1 MSNQIVLECQN
12 VCKIYQDARQD
23 ICVLN
28 HINLAIAKGE
38 KVAILGLSGS
48 GKTTLLNLLGGLDSP
63 TKGSVFL
70 MGKPFNSLSANQRA
84 LMRNQHLG
92 FIYQLHHLLPEFT
105 ALENVMMPLMLKK
118 NIRTKQAKVMAMEML
133 EKVNLSERYDH
144 KPATL
149 SGGERQRVA
158 IARAL
163 VGSPSCVLAD
173 EPTGNLD
180 GQRADVVFKLM
191 CDLSDQVG
199 TSFIV
204 VTHDEAL
211 AMRMDRVFRIHDG
224 VLSSVERDRS

>member
-1 MSNQIVLECQN
+1 MSNQVVLECVQ
-12 VCKIYQDARQD
+12 VQKIYQDARQD

-28 HINLAIAKGE
+28 DIHLAIAKGE

-48 GKTTLLNLLGGLDSP
+48 GKTTLLNLLGGLDAP
-63 TKGSVFL
+63 TQGEVYL
-70 MGKPFNSLSANQRA
+70 MGKPFNTLSANQRA
-84 LMRNQHLG
+84 LMRNKHLG

-118 NIRTKQAKVMAMEML
+118 EINAREAKKMAMEML
-133 EKVNLSERYDH
+133 AKVSLAERYDH

-163 VGSPSCVLAD
+163 VGKPACVLAD

-180 GQRADVVFKLM
+180 GQRAESVFKLM
-191 CDLSDQVG
+191 CDLSNEVG

-204 VTHDEAL
+204 VTHDEEL
-211 AMRMDRVFRIHDG
+211 AMRMDRVYRIHDG
-224 VLSSVERDRS
+224 VLSLLDR